1 MSNFDLNIQNYTQSE
16 LQEIFDLKTGYQMN
30 QLLDNEAKLIESIK
44 KDKDVN
50 EKTKNETMKFIEEA
64 RNQLVSQVSPEISS
78 FDLTAVPSVVPP
90 SYTNPTHPSRYFPP
104 LENPVTK
111 QNRTMI
117 LNVDSR
123 FRENYYTS
131 QSSNFHVT
139 LPMKIDNVVSMKLAA
154 IEFPPTAFFSVN
166 KTSSILYSSMF
177 NKFKLSNFII
187 LDFASLKEISLTTY
201 FFIISSTFFS
211 VKSV

>member
-78 FDLTAVPSVVPP
+78 FDLT
-90 SYTNPTHPSRYFPP
+90 
-104 LENPVTK
+104 
-111 QNRTMI
+111 
-117 LNVDSR
+117 
-123 FRENYYTS
+123 
-131 QSSNFHVT
+131 
-139 LPMKIDNVVSMKLAA
+139 
-154 IEFPPTAFFSVN
+154 
-166 KTSSILYSSMF
+166 
-177 NKFKLSNFII
+177 
-187 LDFASLKEISLTTY
+187 LKPCM
-201 FFIISSTFFS
+201 
-211 VKSV
+211 